1 MLGVNI
7 LKKLLLCLLI
17 VTLAFS
23 SFGITASAETDF
35 KMKSFDKAYITFV
48 FDDGNMPFTEECY
61 NIFKAFDM
69 PMCCAVVANR
79 VENNPQVISIL
90 KEIEKS
96 GGEILSHTY
105 THNAFNKNSIEAD
118 FIYELKNSYIHLSA
132 LGFNINGVIEA
143 GSGGAEKEANYEAME
158 AVTREYYKYSD
169 YYGVSPQYKKPRTWF
184 VWNTVSSI
192 KSMID
197 TAIIRKRWIV
207 LAAHNF
213 NEISKNDL
221 TEILSYIQSKPEDK
235 IDVVNWNYIYE
246 NFGEYTGPAVPTA
259 DALKAVENYKNQ
271 LEGNNSSDQNN
282 QSQQSSQVSSTEKY
296 PSSSKEE
303 SSSTPSNPK
312 PTTSSTPSSQKPTTK
327 PTSSNQNPT
336 TNSTV
341 ASTPTESTTN
351 SPSSTVES
359 VNDQTSDT
367 SSTISVATKQEND
380 ETQKPN
386 NKLLIIIFIILFAL
400 LVSVVFLFI
409 LLKRKSLTK

>member
-23 SFGITASAETDF
+23 SFGISASAETDF

-48 FDDGNMPFTEECY
+48 FDDGNMPFTEDC
-61 NIFKAFDM
+61 FKLFKSFNM

-79 VENNPQVISIL
+79 VENNPQVISVL

-105 THNAFNKNSIEAD
+105 THNAFNKNSTEAD
-118 FIYELKNSYIHLSA
+118 FIYEFKNSYIHLSA
-132 LGFNINGVIEA
+132 LGFNINGVIET

-169 YYGVSPQYKKPRTWF
+169 YYGVSPQYQNPRTWF

-327 PTSSNQNPT
+327 PISSSQNPT

-351 SPSSTVES
+351 TPSSTVES

>member
-48 FDDGNMPFTEECY
+48 FDDGNMPFTEDC
-61 NIFKAFDM
+61 FKLFKSFNM

-105 THNAFNKNSIEAD
+105 THNAFNKNSTEAD
-118 FIYELKNSYIHLSA
+118 FIYEFKNSYIHLSA
-132 LGFNINGVIEA
+132 LGFNINGVIET

-169 YYGVSPQYKKPRTWF
+169 YYGVSPQYQNPRTWF

-327 PTSSNQNPT
+327 PISSSQNPT

-351 SPSSTVES
+351 TPSSTVES

>member
-69 PMCCAVVANR
+69 PMCCSIISKRAE
-79 VENNPQVISIL
+79 ENPKLISVL
-90 KEIEKS
+90 KDVEKS

-105 THNAFNKNSIEAD
+105 THNAFNKNSTEAD

-169 YYGVSPQYKKPRTWF
+169 YYGVSPQYQNPRTWF
-184 VWNTVSSI
+184 MYNSISSI

-197 TAIIRKRWIV
+197 TAIIRKRWII

-221 TEILSYIQSKPEDK
+221 IEILSYIQSKPEDK

-282 QSQQSSQVSSTEKY
+282 QSQQNSQVSSTEKY

-312 PTTSSTPSSQKPTTK
+312 PTTSSTPSIQKPTA
-327 PTSSNQNPT
+327 
-336 TNSTV
+336 NSTV

-367 SSTISVATKQEND
+367 SSTISVATKQENN

-386 NKLLIIIFIILFAL
+386 NKLLIIMFIILFAL

>member
-1 MLGVNI
+1 M
-7 LKKLLLCLLI
+7 KKLLLCLLI

-69 PMCCAVVANR
+69 PMCCSIISKKAE
-79 VENNPQVISIL
+79 ENPKLISVL
-90 KEIEKS
+90 KDVEKS

-105 THNAFNKNSIEAD
+105 THNAFNKNSTETD
-118 FIYELKNSYIHLSA
+118 FIYQLKNSYVHLTA

-169 YYGVSPQYKKPRTWF
+169 YYGVSPQYQNPRTWF
-184 VWNTVSSI
+184 MYNSISSI

-207 LAAHNF
+207 LSAHNF

-221 TEILSYIQSKPEDK
+221 IEILSYIQSKPEDK

-282 QSQQSSQVSSTEKY
+282 QSQQNSQVSSTEKY
-296 PSSSKEE
+296 PSSSREE

-312 PTTSSTPSSQKPTTK
+312 PTTSSTPSSQK
-327 PTSSNQNPT
+327 PT

-386 NKLLIIIFIILFAL
+386 NKLLIIMLIILFAL

>member
-1 MLGVNI
+1 M
-7 LKKLLLCLLI
+7 KKLLLCLLI

-79 VENNPQVISIL
+79 VENNPQVISVL

-105 THNAFNKNSIEAD
+105 THNAFNKNSTEAD
-118 FIYELKNSYIHLSA
+118 FIYEFKNSYIHLSA

-169 YYGVSPQYKKPRTWF
+169 YYGVSPQYQNPRTWF

-197 TAIIRKRWIV
+197 RAIIRKQWII

-221 TEILSYIQSKPEDK
+221 TDILSYIQSKPEDK
-235 IDVVNWNYIYE
+235 IEVVNWNYIYE

-282 QSQQSSQVSSTEKY
+282 QSQQNSQVSSAEKH

-303 SSSTPSNPK
+303 SSSTPSIQK
-312 PTTSSTPSSQKPTTK
+312 PTTSSTSS
-327 PTSSNQNPT
+327 SQNPT
-336 TNSTV
+336 TNSDV

-386 NKLLIIIFIILFAL
+386 NKLLIIMFIILFAL

>member
-48 FDDGNMPFTEECY
+48 FDDGNMPFTEDC
-61 NIFKAFDM
+61 FKLFKSFNM

-79 VENNPQVISIL
+79 VENNPQVISVL

-105 THNAFNKNSIEAD
+105 THNAFNKNSTETD
-118 FIYELKNSYIHLSA
+118 FIYQLKNSYVHLTA

-169 YYGVSPQYKKPRTWF
+169 YYGVSPQYQNPRTWF

-197 TAIIRKRWIV
+197 RAITKKQWII

-221 TEILSYIQSKPEDK
+221 IEILSYIQSKPEDK

-282 QSQQSSQVSSTEKY
+282 QSQQNSQVSSTEKY

-312 PTTSSTPSSQKPTTK
+312 PTTSSTPSSQKPTT
-327 PTSSNQNPT
+327 
-336 TNSTV
+336 NSTV
-341 ASTPTESTTN
+341 ASTPTESTSN

-386 NKLLIIIFIILFAL
+386 NKLLIIMFIILFAL

-409 LLKRKSLTK
+409 LLKRKSPTK

>member
-1 MLGVNI
+1 M
-7 LKKLLLCLLI
+7 KKLLLCLLI

-79 VENNPQVISIL
+79 VENNPQVISVL

-105 THNAFNKNSIEAD
+105 THNAFNKNSTEAD
-118 FIYELKNSYIHLSA
+118 FIYQLKNSYVHLTA

-143 GSGGAEKEANYEAME
+143 GSGGAEREANYEAME

-169 YYGVSPQYKKPRTWF
+169 YYGVSPQYQNPRTWF

-197 TAIIRKRWIV
+197 RAIIRKQWII

-221 TEILSYIQSKPEDK
+221 TDILSYIQSKPEDK
-235 IDVVNWNYIYE
+235 IEVVNWNYIYE

-282 QSQQSSQVSSTEKY
+282 QSQQNSQVSSAEKH

-303 SSSTPSNPK
+303 SSSTPSI
-312 PTTSSTPSSQKPTTK
+312 QKPTTK
-327 PTSSNQNPT
+327 PASSSQNPT
-336 TNSTV
+336 TNSDV

-386 NKLLIIIFIILFAL
+386 NKLLIIMFIILFAL